1 MAIAWS
7 YAAALE
13 IGIPPEIVFHPDGYR
28 GASESMLQNFAEG
41 RYLAVPML
49 QWVGMT
55 HDEARQRARRGCVPA
70 DDAMAPRFLI
80 CPSTRS

>member
-28 GASESMLQNFAEG
+28 GASESMLQTSPRTVSRSADAAMG
-41 RYLAVPML
+41 R
-49 QWVGMT
+49 
-55 HDEARQRARRGCVPA
+55 
-70 DDAMAPRFLI
+70 DDP
-80 CPSTRS
+80 